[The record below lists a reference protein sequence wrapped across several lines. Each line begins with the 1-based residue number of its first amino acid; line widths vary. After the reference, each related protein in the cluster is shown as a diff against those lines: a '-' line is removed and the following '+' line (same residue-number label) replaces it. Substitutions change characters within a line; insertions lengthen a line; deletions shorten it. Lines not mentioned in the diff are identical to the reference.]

1 MLELLPMLQKYHRL
15 TLFFLGVL
23 LVDERLSWTEHIIL
37 VCNKVARSL
46 GVSRKICG
54 LVNQTCLLTFYYNL
68 IFPHLIYCSIVW
80 ASTYASYLHRT
91 SLVQKRFV
99 RAATYANDQ
108 ILLLPFIKT
117 KDILS
122 LPDEYIPNMYF
133 IFKYLNKLN
142 SIPKPFSKYL
152 KTNSQLQLYNMVSTS
167 KGEHAGEVES
177 R

>member
-80 ASTYASYLHRT
+80 ASTYASYLHSI
-91 SLVQKRFV
+91 SLVQKRF
-99 RAATYANDQ
+99 
-108 ILLLPFIKT
+108 

-133 IFKYLNKLN
+133 ILKYLNKLN

-152 KTNSQLQLYNMVSTS
+152 KTNSQLQLYNMVSTN